1 MMVCDTTEADCMI
14 GWQAD
19 QHRGVLK
26 LQYPMRNGIIED
38 WDAMMSVMQSFL
50 YLY

>member
-1 MMVCDTTEADCMI
+1 MGTIAEADDCMI

-26 LQYPMRNGIIED
+26 LHYPMQNGVIED
-38 WDAMMSVMQSFL
+38 WDAMMNVILNSLSF
-50 YLY
+50 